1 MCIRD
6 SCRILCKI
14 KSISKNKL
22 RIVTVG
28 EIYDAEDDALLV
40 TCEAELVD
48 VARIS
53 SQTQEVANKMRS
65 NGATNKWNGM

>member
-1 MCIRD
+1 
-6 SCRILCKI
+6 
-14 KSISKNKL
+14 
-22 RIVTVG
+22 VTVG

-53 SQTQEVANKMRS
+53 IETQEVANKMRS
-65 NGATNKWNGM
+65 NGAANKWNGM